1 MLDQDGAPQQL
12 PGSGSHDLSELVSCL
27 PVQKWQTVVLA
38 VPSDELRDRDA
49 IESLQ
54 HQLQQTL
61 GAETARLVPQPIAA
75 ALCGIWFVSS
85 PEAASPSLVTQGQ
98 TLLVCDI
105 GQEESTAT
113 LIRCGPGEL
122 PLVVA
127 EQCELSLNGQQVES
141 RLFGALSQILGWAH
155 NSTSQGAQERAFLS
169 VAELRRTISRNLERA
184 KSGRRTPAAKATW
197 TDEGGI
203 ERDVVLSP
211 ELYQEALDPLFTT
224 AREELSGFLRAQ
236 LQRPSS
242 VMVSGVASQTFGI
255 RQRLLEP
262 VFSEIYGDEAASGLV
277 NAPCFSTP
285 YREVASVAGAALL
298 AAGSVTYQEQLPCD
312 VGARM
317 KVEANGAL
325 AHLLQLS
332 PGTEEFWL
340 YPLLSRGAPLPARF
354 RSQELRLFHLLAPG
368 EALDWHMRWE
378 LEGHS
383 FHHSLSSQEGQDAQ
397 TPKVIEWQLEA
408 DSSGKVRITFSDH
421 ASIDHASIDHASID
435 HASIDHASI
444 DHASIDHAS
453 IDHAS
458 LVMPVQEIA
467 LFNTTSNSVSGAT
480 RAVPSVSLAR
490 LQELLASA
498 GNVS

>member
-1 MLDQDGAPQQL
+1 MAFLGLERRRSGWAAYMLDQDGAPQEL
-12 PGSGSHDLSELVSCL
+12 PGSRSHDLSELVFCL
-27 PVQKWQTVVLA
+27 PVQKWQAIVLS
-38 VPSDELRDRDA
+38 VSSEEIRDRDA
-49 IESLQ
+49 IKPLQ

-61 GAETARLVPQPIAA
+61 GAETVRLVPQPIAA
-75 ALCGIWFVSS
+75 ALCGIWFASS
-85 PEAASPSLVTQGQ
+85 PEAASPSIVTQGQ

-105 GQEESTAT
+105 GQEESAAT
-113 LIRCGPGEL
+113 LVRCGAGEL
-122 PLVVA
+122 PLVVT
-127 EQCELSLNGQQVES
+127 EQRELSLNGQQVDS
-141 RLFGALSQILGWAH
+141 RLFGALSQTLGWTH

-169 VAELRRTISRNLERA
+169 MAELRQTVSRNLERA
-184 KSGRRTPAAKATW
+184 KPGRRTPSAKATW

-203 ERDVVLSP
+203 ERDVALSP
-211 ELYQEALDPLFTT
+211 EIYQETLEPLFTI
-224 AREELSGFLRAQ
+224 AREELSKFLRAQ
-236 LQRPSS
+236 PQPPSS
-242 VMVSGVASQTFGI
+242 VMVSGVAARTFGI

-262 VFSEIYGDEAASGLV
+262 VFSEIYGDEVASGLV

-298 AAGSVTYQEQLPCD
+298 AAGSVSYQERLPCD

-317 KVEANGAL
+317 KVEADGAL

-354 RSQELRLFHLLAPG
+354 KSQELRLFHLLVPR

-378 LEGHS
+378 LEGQS
-383 FHHSLSSQEGQDAQ
+383 FHHSLSWQEGQHAQ
-397 TPKVIEWQLEA
+397 TPKVIDWQLEA

-421 ASIDHASIDHASID
+421 ASIDHAS
-435 HASIDHASI
+435 
-444 DHASIDHAS
+444 
-453 IDHAS
+453 

-467 LFNTTSNSVSGAT
+467 LFDTASKSVSGAT
-480 RAVPSVSLAR
+480 KAIPSVSLAR